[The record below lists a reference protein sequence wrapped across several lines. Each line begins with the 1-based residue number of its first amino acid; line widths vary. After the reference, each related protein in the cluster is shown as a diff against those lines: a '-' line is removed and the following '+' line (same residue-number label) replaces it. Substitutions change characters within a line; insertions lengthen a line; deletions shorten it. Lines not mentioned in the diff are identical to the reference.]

1 MKPNPH
7 QCMTL
12 AAWLG
17 AALLLAGCNSGEQQD
32 LDTLL
37 QDIYREVPQERIS
50 APKALERTGRL
61 LFVAAPLRNP
71 FMTPQMEVAGD
82 RGFDCAQPNTER
94 KKTALEQYGLEKLKF
109 RGVIGDKSQLWALV
123 ETPDSELVRIGP
135 GDFLGLNWGTI
146 ETVSPNKIELRE
158 MVSDGRGCW
167 QQRQV
172 AMTLDTSPFGA

>member
-1 MKPNPH
+1 MMSN
-7 QCMTL
+7 QQGIRCVAL
-12 AAWLG
+12 LG
-17 AALLLAGCNSGEQQD
+17 IGLLLAGCGDSEQQD
-32 LDTLL
+32 LDLVL
-37 QDIYREVPQERIS
+37 QDIYSGVPFEKMTP
-50 APKALERTGRL
+50 PKALERTGRL

-109 RGVIGDKSQLWALV
+109 RGVIGDKAQLWALI
-123 ETPDSELVRIGP
+123 ETPDAELVRIGT
-135 GDFLGLNWGTI
+135 GDYIGLNWGSI
-146 ETVSPNKIELRE
+146 NKVSASAIELNE

-172 AMTLDTSPFGA
+172 ALALDTSPFGS